1 MLDKKANNYHS
12 TGRGLG
18 LQGSLLALT
27 LPLTQFP
34 VNLPV
39 PRVDCSDLFFPLGQ
53 PRESPE
59 IPQNL
64 SPREQACLEASWAP
78 IFTFHQGRALPRS
91 PLVSK
96 SLMMLG

>member
-1 MLDKKANNYHS
+1 MLDKKANNYRS

-27 LPLTQFP
+27 LPLTQFSINP
-34 VNLPV
+34 ACATGGFLRSVF
-39 PRVDCSDLFFPLGQ
+39 PRGQ
-53 PRESPE
+53 PRESLE

-78 IFTFHQGRALPRS
+78 IFTFHRGRALPRS

-96 SLMMLG
+96 SLVMLG